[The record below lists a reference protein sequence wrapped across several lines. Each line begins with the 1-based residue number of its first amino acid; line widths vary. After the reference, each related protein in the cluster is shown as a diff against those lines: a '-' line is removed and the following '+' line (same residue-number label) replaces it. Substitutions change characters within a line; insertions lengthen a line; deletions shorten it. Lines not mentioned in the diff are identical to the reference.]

1 MINFVFVPSPGESS
15 PPVKST
21 NYYEF
26 YSKTQVNKW
35 PYDKNSTGEIYTKP
49 KSERPFSYSL
59 VSYTYN
65 GIELAAVADENTNDT
80 GGLWTYDPGT
90 KKISGWSPVGFNN
103 PGSPTRAATRLWA
116 KIGPFSSYTMTPLLQ
131 VDEECSVVATNETI
145 AFRIAGVN
153 VKIAG
158 PSYPDAIHT
167 KVTVFKSNTSEKYYA
182 YVADDG
188 YRLSDPWSSRF
199 GMLRGGKTYDRW
211 LEGVGSNKFLTVADL
226 LKDNRPVISVPAV
239 TYSLA
244 TSSATINAGTT
255 VTITLT
261 TTNVVNDTTIP
272 YTITGLTSS
281 EISNAFLTG
290 NFTVNDNTATLA
302 ITTVTTISAS
312 KILVVALTGRT
323 ELVSITVNPASAFF
337 SISGQR
343 HDAVTSISGLAG
355 AVTTSSAL
363 GNFKVGVGDVADSSV
378 EASPGRL
385 AALQAASS
393 VADSNNYISKLRAT
407 GAPTTV
413 NPSVSGIPA
422 QATLFTA
429 EKTVAVSGATGP
441 GVTSSGGGSFT
452 TTDIEFDYSAHL
464 TSIAT
469 SLAVIATNTSTIA
482 VNTTLMASNSTTVAE
497 KVTAMETYQKRLKE
511 LGEGKGIHVVG
522 PWEWIGLISIY
533 RLLVEEGKVLDT
545 TLDVT
550 DEQIKEALVKVN
562 GYLDKLNRFPTNF

>member
-21 NYYEF
+21 SYYEF

-49 KSERPFSYSL
+49 QSERPFSYSL

-80 GGLWTYDPGT
+80 GGLWTYDPAT
-90 KKISGWSPVGFNN
+90 QKISGWSPVGFNN
-103 PGSPTRAATRLWA
+103 PGSGTRAGTRLWA

-131 VDEECSVVATNETI
+131 VDEECSVIATNETI
-145 AFRIAGVN
+145 AFRIAGIN

-226 LKDNRPVISVPAV
+226 LKDNRPVVSVPAA

-244 TSSATINAGTT
+244 TSSAAITAGTT

-272 YTITGLTSS
+272 YTITGLTSN
-281 EISNAFLTG
+281 EISNSVLTG
-290 NFTVNDNTATLA
+290 NFTVSDNTATLS
-302 ITTVTTISAS
+302 IVTVASNATAS
-312 KILVVALTGRT
+312 KILVVTLTGRT
-323 ELVSITVNPASAFF
+323 ELVNITVNPVSAL
-337 SISGQR
+337 SANKISG
-343 HDAVTSISGLAG
+343 AT
-355 AVTTSSAL
+355 TTSTAL
-363 GNFKVGVGDVADSSV
+363 GTFKIGVGDVADSSV

-385 AALQAASS
+385 AALQASSS
-393 VADSNNYISKLRAT
+393 VADSTHYIGKLRAA

-413 NPSVSGIPA
+413 NPSVSGIPT
-422 QATLFTA
+422 QAPYYTA
-429 EKTVAVSGATGP
+429 DTITTVPSFGGD
-441 GVTSSGGGSFT
+441 VTS
-452 TTDIEFDYSAHL
+452 TDIAFDYSAHL

-482 VNTTLMASNSTTVAE
+482 VNTTLMAANSTTVAE

-533 RLLVEEGKVLDT
+533 RLLVEEGKILDT